1 MKEVILLGCSGL
13 FWFLFRLR
21 CISHLRSKRISL
33 IGKYICQTFICG
45 QQLVGHKVELTLKMD
60 ISAAC
65 LARKLWIF
73 NLILALLSS
82 FLYVEIFKRSDD
94 GKRIFMLYVAS
105 VYTWLE
111 DGGTICYISKHYYSI
126 NIAYNVV
133 QFLMVAPMIRMKF
146 RNYISMSV
154 VEIAY
159 ILKNQFAISKTTQ
172 ILNTGK
178 TESGWD
184 TLSKSSRFLEDFL
197 KVFLNQIKLFWYLDF
212 QIRLIVKSIYT
223 EWCDSTA
230 IWQNYQIGLTWSLF

>member
-1 MKEVILLGCSGL
+1 M
-13 FWFLFRLR
+13 
-21 CISHLRSKRISL
+21 
-33 IGKYICQTFICG
+33 
-45 QQLVGHKVELTLKMD
+45 
-60 ISAAC
+60 
-65 LARKLWIF
+65 
-73 NLILALLSS
+73 
-82 FLYVEIFKRSDD
+82 
-94 GKRIFMLYVAS
+94 
-105 VYTWLE
+105 
-111 DGGTICYISKHYYSI
+111 
-126 NIAYNVV
+126 

-223 EWCDSTA
+223 EWSDSTA
-230 IWQNYQIGLTWSLF
+230 IWQNYQIELTWSLF